1 MNAGK
6 LINRIMF
13 KKPTEVQAGSGGTTA
28 TYSTLASCWA
38 SIEDLSGKEL
48 IQAGQMGAIG
58 TVRVR
63 CRYVPG
69 VTNECR
75 IVAGNRTLE
84 IFHVNNV
91 ENRNA
96 ELEMLCRESK

>member
-13 KKPTEVQAGSGGTTA
+13 KKPTEVQAGSGGTTT
-28 TYSTLASCWA
+28 TYSTLATGWA
-38 SIEDLSGKEL
+38 SIEDVSGSEL
-48 IQAGQMGAIG
+48 IKSGQIGAIG

-69 VTNECR
+69 VTSECR

-84 IFHVNNV
+84 IVHVNNV
-91 ENRNA
+91 KNRNA